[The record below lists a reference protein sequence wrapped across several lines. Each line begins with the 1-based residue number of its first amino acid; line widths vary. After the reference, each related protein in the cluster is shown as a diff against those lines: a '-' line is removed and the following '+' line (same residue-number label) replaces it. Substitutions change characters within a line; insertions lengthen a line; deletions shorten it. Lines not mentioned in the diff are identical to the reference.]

1 MSWIARRFRPHVELP
16 SGFADRVTAWKNL
29 PGVGENV
36 PLGQAR
42 FVVVDVETSGLDTR
56 RDRLL
61 SIGACAVEALRVCTG
76 KNYESILRRE
86 EANQREN
93 ILIHGIGPQA
103 QAAGQPPEESLMGF
117 LEFIGKQPLVAFHAG
132 LDQAMLDRDLRA
144 TLGMRLHNAWID
156 LALLTPVLVPEARL
170 PQAGLDEWLAYF
182 GLRAHV
188 RHRAMDD
195 ALATGELFLVLLKR
209 ALARGLDT
217 VGSLLVAA
225 EAHQRK
231 VQGSGIGGA

>member
-1 MSWIARRFRPHVELP
+1 MSWFTRLFRPHVELP
-16 SGFADRVTAWKNL
+16 PGFANRVATWKNL
-29 PGVGENV
+29 PGVSENV
-36 PLGQAR
+36 PLRQAR
-42 FVVVDVETSGLDTR
+42 CVVVDVETTGLDTR

-61 SIGACAVEALRVCTG
+61 SIGACVVEALRVRTG
-76 KNYESILRRE
+76 ENYASILCRE
-86 EANQREN
+86 ATNRREN
-93 ILIHGIGPQA
+93 IVIHGIGPQA
-103 QAAGQPPEESLMGF
+103 QAAGQPPEESLMSF
-117 LEFIGKQPLVAFHAG
+117 LEFIGKRPLVAFHAG

-156 LALLTPVLVPEARL
+156 LALLAPVLVPEARL
-170 PQAGLDEWLAYF
+170 PQASLDEWLAYF

-231 VQGSGIGGA
+231 VLGCGIGGA

>member
-1 MSWIARRFRPHVELP
+1 MSWLARLFRPHVELP
-16 SGFADRVTAWKNL
+16 PGFANRVAAWKSL
-29 PGVGENV
+29 PGVSENV
-36 PLGQAR
+36 PLRQAR

-61 SIGACAVEALRVCTG
+61 SIGACAVEALRVRTG
-76 KNYESILRRE
+76 ENYQSILRCE
-86 EANQREN
+86 ETNQREN

-117 LEFIGKQPLVAFHAG
+117 LEFIGKQPLVVFHAG

-144 TLGMRLHNAWID
+144 TLGMRLPNAWID
-156 LALLTPVLVPEARL
+156 LALLAPVLVPEGQL
-170 PQAGLDEWLAYF
+170 PRAGLDEWLAYF
-182 GLRAHV
+182 GLRVHV

-195 ALATGELFLVLLKR
+195 ALATGELFLILLKR
-209 ALARGLDT
+209 ALARGLNT

-225 EAHQRK
+225 AAHQRK
-231 VQGSGIGGA
+231 VLGIGVGGA